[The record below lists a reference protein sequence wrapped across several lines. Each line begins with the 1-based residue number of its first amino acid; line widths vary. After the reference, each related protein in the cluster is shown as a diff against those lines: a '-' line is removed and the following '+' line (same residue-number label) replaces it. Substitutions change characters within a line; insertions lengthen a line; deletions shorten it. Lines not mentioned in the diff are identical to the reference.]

1 MTSTVCHYH
10 NHGGIDVAIRQVS
23 RPAMSFVYKL
33 YNVSRKCRAWMCK
46 PLLLLRDDCG
56 TKISFLLTWECSYS
70 VFNKRCC
77 YLSFFLTS
85 DTGKWNSG
93 KQKQIGCGQKLHKWV
108 NIHMNFVFS
117 FFGLC
122 VVVACPIISGY
133 SGLSCYNG
141 YLNVVAYVFFFSRCI
156 ISLKRTKWLGSPD
169 WLR

>member
-1 MTSTVCHYH
+1 
-10 NHGGIDVAIRQVS
+10 
-23 RPAMSFVYKL
+23 
-33 YNVSRKCRAWMCK
+33 MCK

-56 TKISFLLTWECSYS
+56 TKISFLLTLECSYS

-77 YLSFFLTS
+77 YLSFFLS
-85 DTGKWNSG
+85 YLRHGKMEFG
-93 KQKQIGCGQKLHKWV
+93 KTKTDWMRTETPQMGKYSHEFC
-108 NIHMNFVFS
+108 
-117 FFGLC
+117 FFFLFW
-122 VVVACPIISGY
+122 VVACPIISGY